1 MATPSPALP
10 HPSVGHLT
18 SASMTPWSPHAP
30 TYCASSPKPPYEDA
44 VPKWAVEGSLVK
56 REQCEQEGVNLGTGV
71 MEKTLRVRVR
81 VEDRGV
87 RVFSEEGVELIVGKY
102 WT

>member
-1 MATPSPALP
+1 
-10 HPSVGHLT
+10 
-18 SASMTPWSPHAP
+18 MTPWSPHAP